1 MIFENRN
8 IFSMPGIAAL
18 VSAISI
24 SACASS
30 NNVQTTACPE
40 GEKPHYEYTN
50 NQTRQFSCR
59 ATTTAVQAGR

>member
-1 MIFENRN
+1 MIVENRN
-8 IFSMPGIAAL
+8 IFSMSGIAAL

-30 NNVQTTACPE
+30 NTVQTSACPE

-50 NQTRQFSCR
+50 NQTRKFSCR
-59 ATTTAVQAGR
+59 ATPTPVQAGR